1 LVYLALDSTDILIRD
16 DIENTDNHSST
27 DQQTFIN
34 PSTSTNNE
42 QIGNFILSQ
51 IEQLNQQEDNNPFPM
66 EQTTIPTTQSHL
78 QVE

>member
-1 LVYLALDSTDILIRD
+1 LDFNDASIRD
-16 DIENTDNHSST
+16 EIANSDNHSLT

-42 QIGNFILSQ
+42 QIGNFIQSQ